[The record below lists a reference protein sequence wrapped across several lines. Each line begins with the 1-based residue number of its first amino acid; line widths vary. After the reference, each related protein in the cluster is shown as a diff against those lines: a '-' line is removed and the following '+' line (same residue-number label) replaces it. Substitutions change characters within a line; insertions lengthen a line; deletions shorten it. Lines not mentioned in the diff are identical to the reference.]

1 VCPYT
6 CAMSATASRP
16 PLLLWDLSVLRF
28 DLDAVQFVLN
38 QQLEARRSSLRDL
51 RIEGVA
57 DVLTLRGV
65 LRVKGMPTPIA
76 ARLTDLRLYRRFL
89 GCRVQNFH
97 GPLGLPLPLALLE
110 SLLGRHT
117 GASIGFSADDAIL
130 TVDLRNT
137 LPPGLRLEVLE
148 VRCRGR
154 QLAVTLAPGSWTAST
169 RDVLLSAN
177 TQPC

>member
-1 VCPYT
+1 
-6 CAMSATASRP
+6 MSATASRP

-38 QQLEARRSSLRDL
+38 QHLEARRSPLRDV
-51 RIEGVA
+51 RIEGTA
-57 DVLTLRGV
+57 DAMSLRGV
-65 LRVKGMPTPIA
+65 LRVKGVPTPLR
-76 ARLTDLRLYRRFL
+76 ARVTELRLYRCFL
-89 GCRVQNFH
+89 GCRVANLQ

-117 GASIGFSADDAIL
+117 GGSIGFNADDAIL

-137 LPPGLRLEVLE
+137 LPPGLRLEVLD

-154 QLAVTLAPGSWTAST
+154 QLTVTLAPGSWTPTT
-169 RDVLLSAN
+169 RDVLLPAN
-177 TQPC
+177 TPPD